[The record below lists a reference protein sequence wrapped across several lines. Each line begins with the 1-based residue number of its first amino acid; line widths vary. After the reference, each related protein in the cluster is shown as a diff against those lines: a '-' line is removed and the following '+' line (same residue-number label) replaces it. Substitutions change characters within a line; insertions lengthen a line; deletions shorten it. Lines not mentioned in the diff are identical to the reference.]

1 VVAHAVPAFNFSFNL
16 VVPGPSA
23 RFTLEQPVGHEV
35 TPLFGVSAIT
45 PREQTMVHGAM
56 ASTAAGAL

>member
-1 VVAHAVPAFNFSFNL
+1 LVVAHAIPAFNFSFNL

-45 PREQTMVHGAM
+45 PRE
-56 ASTAAGAL
+56 